1 MSFMSSSLRI
11 QRRKMVSTSL
21 AGAAVFFPRHS
32 QAASSAMKAL
42 LCSGSMKCFPSSR
55 ASQRSTIAL

>member
-1 MSFMSSSLRI
+1 MSLRSSSLRI

-21 AGAAVFFPRHS
+21 AGAAVFFSRHS

-55 ASQRSTIAL
+55 SSQRSTIVV